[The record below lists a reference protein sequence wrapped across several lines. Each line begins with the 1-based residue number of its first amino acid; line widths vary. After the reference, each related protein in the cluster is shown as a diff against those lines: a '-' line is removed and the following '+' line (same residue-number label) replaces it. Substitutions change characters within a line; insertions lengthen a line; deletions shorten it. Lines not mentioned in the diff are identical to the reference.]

1 MGTRKGYDLELKEI
15 NDRVETMGKQVLLAI
30 DRTIIALEKM
40 DVVAANAIMKND
52 ALIDAMETDIE
63 ERCIQIVVKE
73 QPIASDWRRLAS
85 YMRMISDLERIA
97 DNCSDI
103 AIYIKKL
110 ASLKTVTP
118 PAHLGEAFSSMRQMV
133 ADMVEAFHNEDL
145 QLAEKVVKADDII
158 DELFEKNVQEI
169 RDAIKAVHRQI
180 CRADGGPRDRRR
192 VLDFFYHK
200 GRTEHHVHRP
210 LCKGKR
216 RSSSVN
222 ANTSDRLDFTGF
234 SRCTAGRVH
243 ISDLHSDCIRGKH
256 T

>member
-1 MGTRKGYDLELKEI
+1 
-15 NDRVETMGKQVLLAI
+15 
-30 DRTIIALEKM
+30 
-40 DVVAANAIMKND
+40 
-52 ALIDAMETDIE
+52 
-63 ERCIQIVVKE
+63 
-73 QPIASDWRRLAS
+73 
-85 YMRMISDLERIA
+85 MISDLERIA

-169 RDAIKAVHRQI
+169 RDAIKADTDAIEQYLDYLFIDKYVERM
-180 CRADGGPRDRRR
+180 ADHVTD
-192 VLDFFYHK
+192 LFYHE
-200 GRTEHHVHRP
+200 GRIEHYVHRP

>member
-145 QLAEKVVKADDII
+145 QLAE
-158 DELFEKNVQEI
+158 
-169 RDAIKAVHRQI
+169 
-180 CRADGGPRDRRR
+180 
-192 VLDFFYHK
+192 
-200 GRTEHHVHRP
+200 TWWRP
-210 LCKGKR
+210 SIMKIFSWQKR
-216 RSSSVN
+216 
-222 ANTSDRLDFTGF
+222 L
-234 SRCTAGRVH
+234 
-243 ISDLHSDCIRGKH
+243 
-256 T
+256 

>member
-145 QLAEKVVKADDII
+145 QLAEKVVKADDVI
-158 DELFEKNVQEI
+158 DDLFEKNVQEI
-169 RDAIKAVHRQI
+169 RDAIKADTDAIEQYLDYLFIDKYVERM
-180 CRADGGPRDRRR
+180 ADHVTAVASWISFITKGELNIMFTDRYARESK
-192 VLDFFYHK
+192 DD
-200 GRTEHHVHRP
+200 P
-210 LCKGKR
+210 Q
-216 RSSSVN
+216 
-222 ANTSDRLDFTGF
+222 
-234 SRCTAGRVH
+234 
-243 ISDLHSDCIRGKH
+243 
-256 T
+256 